1 MKRRCCIPWRTELAS
16 VRLTKALMLR
26 WSTSDSQES
35 YWDCR
40 GSDGSVADRE
50 REWRGFGEL
59 KKKLQ
64 KNSVSILGKVEVA
77 VRKRRAGESETRVET
92 SADRAG
98 IRSVRGTRRAQSR
111 REKEEWR
118 QTGNTRVQEQEEGDQ
133 SSPSK
138 KTLMDRNE
146 SGCRV

>member
-1 MKRRCCIPWRTELAS
+1 MEG
-16 VRLTKALMLR
+16 VRGIKMTP
-26 WSTSDSQES
+26 
-35 YWDCR
+35 
-40 GSDGSVADRE
+40 
-50 REWRGFGEL
+50 
-59 KKKLQ
+59 Q

-77 VRKRRAGESETRVET
+77 VKKRRAGKSETRVET

-111 REKEEWR
+111 REKEERR

-133 SSPSK
+133 SSPVK